1 MTWQTAFTTIN
12 LLVLPAW
19 IMLILLPRAKITQ
32 TLVHSM
38 LWPLVMGLIYTTS
51 LIAAL
56 FFGLSDPEAGF
67 TMPGV
72 TALFQHPNG
81 VITGWSHYLV
91 FDLFVGAWI
100 GRDSQRLAIPHWQAV
115 PCILFS
121 FIFGPVG
128 LVLYA
133 LLRLVHGKGFS
144 LIEDKTS

>member
-1 MTWQTAFTTIN
+1 MTWQTAFSAIN
-12 LLVLPAW
+12 FLVLPAW
-19 IMLILLPRAKITQ
+19 ALLVLLPKAKITK

-38 LWPLVMGLIYTTS
+38 LWPVVMGGIYTAS
-51 LIAAL
+51 LIGAL
-56 FFGLSDPEAGF
+56 FFGMSHPEAGF
-67 TMPGV
+67 TMDGV

-100 GRDSQRLAIPHWQAV
+100 GRDSQRQGIPHWQAV

-128 LVLYA
+128 LFLYA
-133 LLRLVHGKGFS
+133 MLRLVHGKGFS
-144 LIEDKTS
+144 LIEDK